1 MWFLIKFYCAKAGG
15 IITVGLSLSPEQGTL
30 RAEPR
35 CLEMKEGGDTNP
47 NPCHPESKAA
57 SHSNCILT
65 SCIPH
70 PVQLWL

>member
-1 MWFLIKFYCAKAGG
+1 MLKLG
-15 IITVGLSLSPEQGTL
+15 VLSLWEDPDRPSPEQGTL